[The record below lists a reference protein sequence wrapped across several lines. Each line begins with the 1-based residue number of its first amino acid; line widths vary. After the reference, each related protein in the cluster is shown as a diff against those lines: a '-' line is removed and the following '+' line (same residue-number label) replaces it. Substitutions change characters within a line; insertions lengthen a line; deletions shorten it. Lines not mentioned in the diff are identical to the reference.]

1 MQDSFSSTDRSFPP
15 LFPSSSLFVQLEN
28 ELRSQI
34 QIPAKITGRP
44 VAHSVEEPETRAC
57 SDWQTAHPLTHPM
70 FWIANIN
77 FCPLIGILNPSFSMQ
92 QVEKFFYSLVYY
104 AGRIILLL
112 FWDLTKHK
120 VAFAANQVVTVVVV
134 CCVWGRLG
142 RCVVW
147 RDSQWISV
155 QTDKRFVNKHS
166 NRY

>member
-44 VAHSVEEPETRAC
+44 VAHGVEEPETRAC
-57 SDWQTAHPLTHPM
+57 SDWQAAHPLTHPM

-112 FWDLTKHK
+112 FLRSHK
-120 VAFAANQVVTVVVV
+120 TQGCLRSKPGRNCCCGVLCVGSFGSLCCLKGFTMNFGAN
-134 CCVWGRLG
+134 R
-142 RCVVW
+142 
-147 RDSQWISV
+147 
-155 QTDKRFVNKHS
+155 QTICK
-166 NRY
+166 